1 MEPVTTLTAAT
12 IATLAFTKFLEGS
25 VGKVAEKFSEV
36 AIAKMDQLRQ
46 KIWQKLR
53 GNPKAENALAALEQ
67 QGAKPDL
74 DRLAVYLQDAMEDDP
89 QFATEIR
96 AMAHEINLEQI
107 QDNSS
112 MNQINY
118 GGTNYQTKTGTD
130 NTNFF
135 EGNHYHG
142 QH

>member
-1 MEPVTTLTAAT
+1 MEPITLTAAT

-25 VGKVAEKFSEV
+25 AGKLSEKFTET

-46 KIWQKLR
+46 LLGNKLR
-53 GNPKAENALAALEQ
+53 RNLRAEAALTAAK
-67 QGAKPDL
+67 QGSKPDF
-74 DRLAVYLQDAMEDDP
+74 DRLVVYLQDAMDDDP

-96 AMAHEINLEQI
+96 TIAQEINLEQI
-107 QDNSS
+107 QDNSN
-112 MNQINY
+112 MVQNNY
-118 GGTNYQTKTGTD
+118 GSSTGYQTKTGPD

-135 EGNHYHG
+135 GGIHHHG